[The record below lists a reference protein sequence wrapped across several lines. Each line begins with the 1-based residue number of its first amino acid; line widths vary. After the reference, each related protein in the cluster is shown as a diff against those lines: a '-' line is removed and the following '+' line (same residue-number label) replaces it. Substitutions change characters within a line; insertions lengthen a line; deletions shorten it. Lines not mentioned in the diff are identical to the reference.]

1 MLTSRRPFF
10 STFTTKLYLH
20 SETHIAY
27 KFNTLYTQRTAFS
40 EGNLCLC
47 VEIVMRVSDPVFLH
61 STSWLLNLS
70 FREQPMLPVL
80 DVFTCSAWAGSEYA
94 LLKARQQKCA
104 EDDLR
109 HIILQLNTKGFTASK
124 ITVIVTYKNKAVI
137 IVLQETHC
145 TTADKLV
152 IPSF

>member
-1 MLTSRRPFF
+1 
-10 STFTTKLYLH
+10 
-20 SETHIAY
+20 
-27 KFNTLYTQRTAFS
+27 
-40 EGNLCLC
+40 
-47 VEIVMRVSDPVFLH
+47 
-61 STSWLLNLS
+61 
-70 FREQPMLPVL
+70 MLPVL
-80 DVFTCSAWAGSEYA
+80 DVFTCSAWAGSEYT